1 MALCQECLK
10 RNTCRDICDALNKEI
25 TGRGKTASQKPKTY
39 LVDFSYIEDSHQ
51 SINGFQKKVLR
62 AIADLSVATRK
73 DPIRKL
79 AIDEA
84 MDSCLNENEKRVIEL
99 FMDSYKQDEIAERL
113 GISQPRVNYLLQR
126 ALRKL
131 KNILS

>member
-10 RNTCRDICDALNKEI
+10 RNTCRDICDVLKKEI

-73 DPIRKL
+73 DPISKL

-84 MDSCLNENEKRVIEL
+84 IDTCLNENEKRVIRL
-99 FMDSYKQDEIAERL
+99 FMDSYKQDEIAESL

>member
-10 RNTCRDICDALNKEI
+10 RTTCKDICDALKKEI

-39 LVDFSYIEDSHQ
+39 LVDFSYIEDCHQ
-51 SINGFQKKVLR
+51 SINDFQKKVLR
-62 AIADLSVATRK
+62 AIADLSVATRN
-73 DPIRKL
+73 DPVSKL
-79 AIDEA
+79 AINEA
-84 MDSCLNENEKRVIEL
+84 IDSGLNKNEKRVIEL
-99 FMDSYKQDEIAERL
+99 FMDSYKQEEIAERL

-131 KNILS
+131 RNILS